1 MGDDNCKGVKLDK
14 DYFINH
20 IVSKL
25 NIEKIEKNVDYNY
38 FIKDLDIKLMYLLQH
53 KKEKLGIHI
62 IHQFTSGTSGQKQL
76 VIFEKVSAN
85 SFSGIVN
92 FHRG

>member
-38 FIKDLDIKLMYLLQH
+38 Y
-53 KKEKLGIHI
+53 KKI
-62 IHQFTSGTSGQKQL
+62 
-76 VIFEKVSAN
+76 
-85 SFSGIVN
+85 
-92 FHRG
+92 